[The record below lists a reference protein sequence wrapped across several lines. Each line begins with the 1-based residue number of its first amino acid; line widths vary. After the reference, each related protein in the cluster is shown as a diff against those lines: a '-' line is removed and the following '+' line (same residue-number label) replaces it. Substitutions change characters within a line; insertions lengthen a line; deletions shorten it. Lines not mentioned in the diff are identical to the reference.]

1 MNEQNEN
8 INKKDRNHF
17 LSKKILELKNTIT
30 ELENS
35 IEEFDSCLD
44 QASKQAWRQF
54 VWNYWVRGANKKRNE
69 ENQREPKGLGV
80 HSQGDQDIHQGF
92 SEG

>member
-44 QASKQAWRQF
+44 QASKQA
-54 VWNYWVRGANKKRNE
+54 
-69 ENQREPKGLGV
+69 
-80 HSQGDQDIHQGF
+80 
-92 SEG
+92 